1 MRSYHLSFLV
11 SSCLKRRSF
20 LQNMRKLPRGLNWCV
35 AARRT
40 EAPSWVGFSGSI
52 AQLLPRCFHILF
64 LFLPLCTQDVILWA
78 QNPTC
83 DSRAAGDIR
92 YAHILYTD
100 CYGKDKQNKV
110 HQSEGYGGGETLYLR
125 ACQFCR
131 RNPFRI
137 RQKSSAF

>member
-1 MRSYHLSFLV
+1 MFKYTFEQNNV
-11 SSCLKRRSF
+11 IGSF
-20 LQNMRKLPRGLNWCV
+20 LQNMRELPGGFELVRCRASNRSSFMGRFFRKYS
-35 AARRT
+35 AAFT
-40 EAPSWVGFSGSI
+40 PMFSY
-52 AQLLPRCFHILF
+52 LVF
-64 LFLPLCTQDVILWA
+64 LFLPLCTQDVILWT

-110 HQSEGYGGGETLYLR
+110 HQSEGYGGGETPYLR
-125 ACQFCR
+125 ACQFCW